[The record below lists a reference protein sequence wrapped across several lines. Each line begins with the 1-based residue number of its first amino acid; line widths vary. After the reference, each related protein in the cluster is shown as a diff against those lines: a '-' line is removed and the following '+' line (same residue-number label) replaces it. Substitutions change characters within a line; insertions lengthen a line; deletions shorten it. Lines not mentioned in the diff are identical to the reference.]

1 MRQHTSAYMVFYS
14 QFVRTIVG
22 KRLFKQR
29 IATMSEDEEIATVS
43 DEALALLGIENSAAR
58 WNDVFERSQGR
69 IRQIRKDEPY
79 PEEWKSSVMSLYTG
93 TTKSDPSLDGDTE
106 D

>member
-58 WNDVFERSQGR
+58 WNDVFERLQGK
-69 IRQIRKDEPY
+69 I
-79 PEEWKSSVMSLYTG
+79 
-93 TTKSDPSLDGDTE
+93 
-106 D
+106 